1 MDDTTYVRGKL
12 EEAKAKRG
20 RLAQIA
26 RETQTD
32 QRTMR
37 TLMDGKRE
45 PLIATVDKLLAY
57 FRKEEK
63 KASKEAARHAGQ

>member
-1 MDDTTYVRGKL
+1 MDDTTYVRDELVK
-12 EEAKAKRG
+12 ARAKRG

-37 TLMDGKRE
+37 TLIDGKRE
-45 PLIATVDKLLAY
+45 PLIATVDKLARY
-57 FRKEEK
+57 FRAEVR
-63 KASKEAARHAGQ
+63 KAERAAANGGK